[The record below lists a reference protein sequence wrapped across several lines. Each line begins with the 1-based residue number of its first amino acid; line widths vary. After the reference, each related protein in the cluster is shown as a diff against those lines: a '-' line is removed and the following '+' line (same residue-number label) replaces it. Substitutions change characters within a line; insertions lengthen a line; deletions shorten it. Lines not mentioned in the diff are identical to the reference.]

1 MKVGYA
7 VFVGRPNTGKS
18 TIMNRIVDEDLASVS
33 SVPQTTRRA
42 IQGIYTDTERQIICI
57 DTPGL
62 YQGTDEIAEY
72 LKKESRRSLS
82 QADVIVYLI
91 DLSRPE

>member
-18 TIMNRIVDEDLASVS
+18 TLMNRIIEEELASVS
-33 SVPQTTRRA
+33 NVPQTTRRA
-42 IQGIYTDTERQIICI
+42 IQGIYTDPERQIICI

-62 YQGTDEIAEY
+62 YNGTDEISEY

-82 QADVIVYLI
+82 RGEVIVYLI